1 MRRRRAAKSE
11 IDWLS
16 GDLRTLR
23 LVAARLEARLSG
35 GALAAIGMD
44 AAVLAKESLVA
55 LVPVLDALRQTIT
68 RTVDPKAA
76 LADKEAA

>member
-1 MRRRRAAKSE
+1 
-11 IDWLS
+11 
-16 GDLRTLR
+16 
-23 LVAARLEARLSG
+23 
-35 GALAAIGMD
+35 MD

-76 LADKEAA
+76 LTDKEAA